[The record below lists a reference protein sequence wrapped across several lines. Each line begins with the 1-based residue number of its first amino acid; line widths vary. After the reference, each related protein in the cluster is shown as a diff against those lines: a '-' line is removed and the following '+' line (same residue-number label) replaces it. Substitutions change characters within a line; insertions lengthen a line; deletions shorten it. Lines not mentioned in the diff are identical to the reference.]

1 MCIRDRVAGVP
12 RLAICTP
19 PRKDGSVN
27 PHILAAAHL
36 LDIEEVYRVG
46 GAWSVAGMAYGTQ
59 SMAPVDVIAGPG
71 NIFVTTA
78 KRLVQGTVGI
88 DMIAGPS
95 EVLILADSS
104 ANAEWLAADM
114 LSQACLLYTSRC
126 V

>member
-1 MCIRDRVAGVP
+1 MTAIPAQVAGVP

-78 KRLVQGTVGI
+78 KRLVQGAVGI
-88 DMIAGPS
+88 DMIAGQCRMARS
-95 EVLILADSS
+95 GHAF
-104 ANAEWLAADM
+104 A
-114 LSQACLLYTSRC
+114 SRTRHTGIGHLRYR
-126 V
+126 